1 MKQKVFILFA
11 VIAVF
16 AAGCLNDDKKPMEES
31 RDMRNNVEQD
41 LNKPQNIQYND
52 QSPTNM
58 DTTLEKTHY
67 AKWGKMALQET
78 KEKYP
83 DSRIS
88 DYQYDTRRV
97 SPDGTITD
105 YFDFTVFQDDQ
116 KRLVKVGVM
125 HTNDKLID
133 MKFEEMS

>member
-16 AAGCLNDDKKPMEES
+16 AAGCMNDDKKPMEES

-41 LNKPQNIQYND
+41 LNKPQNVQYND

-58 DTTLEKTHY
+58 DTTLEETDY
-67 AKWGKMALQET
+67 AKWGKIALKET

-105 YFDFTVFQDDQ
+105 FFDFTVIQDNK

-125 HTNDKLID
+125 HTNERLID
-133 MKFEEMS
+133 MKFEEIS